1 MKLTTVCYIRHE
13 GKVLM
18 LHRIKK
24 KIDINQGKWIGV
36 GGKMEPGESPFECVL
51 REVWEETGLRLL
63 QPQLGCMVTFQFLDP
78 DPALTDW
85 DTEYMFAFTCDQFE
99 GTLKSDC
106 PEGELRW
113 IPEDKLGQLSLWPGY
128 PLFLEPLLAGRPFFS
143 LKIVYRGDALVRWS
157 YESAGASEGRL
168 TP

>member
-1 MKLTTVCYIRHE
+1 MQFSGSDLQDCY
-13 GKVLM
+13 
-18 LHRIKK
+18 
-24 KIDINQGKWIGV
+24 
-36 GGKMEPGESPFECVL
+36 
-51 REVWEETGLRLL
+51 
-63 QPQLGCMVTFQFLDP
+63 CMVTFQFLDP

-113 IPEDKLGQLSLWPGY
+113 IPEDKLGQLSLWPGD